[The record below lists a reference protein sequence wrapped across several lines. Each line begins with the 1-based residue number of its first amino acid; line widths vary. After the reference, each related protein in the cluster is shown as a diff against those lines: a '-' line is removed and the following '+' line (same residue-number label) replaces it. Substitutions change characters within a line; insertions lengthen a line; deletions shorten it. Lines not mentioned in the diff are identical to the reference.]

1 MSVSFLAPFPVRHKQ
16 MVDWLRA
23 TFGEVSFN
31 EVLLAGVFFLCV
43 GLYSWAPQAGQII
56 GGWFG
61 GEGDADDR
69 KR

>member
-1 MSVSFLAPFPVRHKQ
+1 